1 MSVLRTR
8 GLGKGS
14 EFAAGH
20 IVQPAESE
28 FTSWDGHFRPPD
40 RVASMHRI
48 IAVINQKGGVGKTTT
63 SINLSAFLAREK
75 RKVLLIDLDPQ
86 AHSTIGLGIDPGSYQ
101 AAMHDVLLRKADI
114 RDVVLEVEPGGL
126 FVAPSHIRLDKA
138 EQLLASELFRETFL
152 HKAIMD
158 LDFDF
163 IVIDCR
169 PTLGTLTI
177 NALYACNF
185 IIVPCEMGRYSLD
198 GFADLMETIDNVKN
212 AEMPV
217 KENLLRILLTK
228 LDPRNKVSN
237 EWVLNQLEPYRDLLF
252 KAVIRKNEALNQA
265 QMAQEPISTFKPDC
279 IGARDY
285 EKLTHELLKL
295 CRRLEKN

>member
-1 MSVLRTR
+1 MAFGVEP
-8 GLGKGS
+8 G
-14 EFAAGH
+14 FAVGQA
-20 IVQPAESE
+20 IQPANLE
-28 FTSWDGHFRPPD
+28 FISRGGRSGPPD
-40 RVASMHRI
+40 QVASMHRV

-101 AAMHDVLLRKADI
+101 MAMHDVLLRKADI
-114 RDVVLEVEPGGL
+114 RDVILEVEPGGL

-152 HKAIMD
+152 HKAIND

-198 GFADLMETIDNVKN
+198 GFSDLMETIDNVKSG
-212 AEMPV
+212 ELSG

-237 EWVLNQLEPYRDLLF
+237 EWVLNQLEPHKNLLF
-252 KAVIRKNEALNQA
+252 KAIIRKNEALNQA